1 MPLNVSFQLSDD
13 DLAYFRERMHEA
25 QEAFEERNASEVA
38 QAAAKMIAE
47 MRQREL
53 PDFVNAR
60 MEKLE
65 LLARMVEDSE
75 WRLDEEDRNR
85 VLRSL
90 AYLLNPHDD
99 IPDRIPGVGF
109 LDDAIMA
116 ELVCQDLRHE
126 IEAYADFCRYRADE
140 EKRRGTGHDAATRE
154 EWLSARRIQL
164 HERMKRRRASIWRAR
179 LGRDLW

>member
-1 MPLNVSFQLSDD
+1 MPLNVSFQLSDS
-13 DLAYFRERMHEA
+13 DLDYFRDRMHEA
-25 QEAFEERNASEVA
+25 QESLTEQTSTEIA
-38 QAAAKMIAE
+38 QAAANMISE

-53 PDFVNAR
+53 PDFVNER
-60 MEKLE
+60 MTKLE
-65 LLARMVEDSE
+65 LLTRMVEDSE
-75 WRLDEEDRNR
+75 WRLEETDRSR

-99 IPDRIPGVGF
+99 IPDQIPGVGF

-126 IEAYADFCRYRADE
+126 IEAYADFCRYRSDE
-140 EKRRGTGHDAATRE
+140 EKRRGSGDAATRE

-164 HERMKRRRASIWRAR
+164 HERMRRRRASIWKAR
-179 LGRDLW
+179 LGRSLW